1 MTKSQVLRVAF
12 FLVSLGLSAC
22 STTHLG
28 GQRDGA
34 PTRQVDVSKIDNAR
48 PEVVRRTKAGNKSPY
63 TVLGKTY
70 RVMDDATGFKQS
82 GIASWYGTKFHGRL
96 TSNGETYDMFAMTA
110 AHKSIPIPS
119 YVKVSNPANGQSVV
133 VRVNDRGPFHG
144 GRIIDLSFAAAKKL
158 GYADDGTARVEL
170 EVITPAGQSSGIDVP
185 SRPSSDPYTLPAN
198 TYLQLGAFGRIE
210 SAEALVAKISELV
223 SHPVRIRLDK
233 LLYKVQLGPISNNQ
247 VMLRLRKALQS
258 ENLAT
263 PHVVYD

>member
-1 MTKSQVLRVAF
+1 MNKPQVLWLGLIWAF
-12 FLVSLGLSAC
+12 LCLSAC
-22 STTHLG
+22 TTTHMG

-34 PTRQVDVSKIDNAR
+34 PTRQVDVSKINDAL
-48 PEVVRRTKAGNKSPY
+48 PQVVRRTKAGNKSPY

-70 RVMDDATGFKQS
+70 RVMDDATDFKQS
-82 GIASWYGTKFHGRL
+82 GIASWYGTKFHGRK

-110 AHKSIPIPS
+110 AHKNIPIPS

-158 GYADDGTARVEL
+158 GYADLGTAQVNL
-170 EVITPAGQSSGIDVP
+170 EVITPAGQSPHIDLR
-185 SRPSSDPYTLPAN
+185 SRPSSSPYTLPPN

-210 SAEALVAKISELV
+210 SAQALVAKISGVV
-223 SHPVRIRLDK
+223 SYPVRISFAQ

-247 VMLRLRKALQS
+247 DMVRLREELQAK
-258 ENLAT
+258 NLAT